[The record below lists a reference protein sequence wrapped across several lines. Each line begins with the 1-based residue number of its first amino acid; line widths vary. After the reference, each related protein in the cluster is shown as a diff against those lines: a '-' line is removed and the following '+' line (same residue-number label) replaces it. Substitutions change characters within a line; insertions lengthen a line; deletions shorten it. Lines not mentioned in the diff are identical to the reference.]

1 MQVDLEQKIRALA
14 ESMGF
19 VLYDMAWVKEN
30 EHSILRVFLTKE
42 LDSEC
47 LKALKSLQSRDF
59 IESSELESLPKR
71 EGITLEECAHFS
83 EALSPMLDVELA
95 HANAYFLE
103 VSSPGLERVL
113 KKEEHFFYSLLEEV
127 SIKCADKSETSG
139 LLVGVNENANSAEF
153 TGALLLEIV
162 DSNKSR
168 TSKNATAPTT
178 KEKIFIPFA
187 EIKKAK
193 SVFRF

>member
-19 VLYDMAWVKEN
+19 VLYDMMWAKEN
-30 EHSILRVFLTKE
+30 EHSILRVFLNKE
-42 LDSEC
+42 LDSES
-47 LKALKSLQSRDF
+47 LKVLKSLQSRGF

-71 EGITLEECAHFS
+71 EGITLEECARFS
-83 EALSPMLDVELA
+83 EALSPMLDVELT
-95 HANAYFLE
+95 HTNAYFLE

-113 KKEEHFFYSLLEEV
+113 KKEEHFFYSLLEEI
-127 SIKCADKSETSG
+127 SIKRADKSEVSG
-139 LLVGVNENANSAEF
+139 LLVGLNENTESTEF
-153 TGALLLEIV
+153 AGALLLEIV

-168 TSKNATAPTT
+168 TSKNTAAPT
-178 KEKIFIPFA
+178 KEKIFVSFA

>member
-19 VLYDMAWVKEN
+19 VLYDVIWVKEN
-30 EHSILRVFLTKE
+30 EHSILRVFLSKE
-42 LDSEC
+42 LDSES
-47 LKALKSLQSRDF
+47 LKALKSLQSRGF
-59 IESSELESLPKR
+59 IESSELEFLPKR
-71 EGITLEECAHFS
+71 EGITLDECARFS
-83 EALSPMLDVELA
+83 EVLSPMLDVELTYT
-95 HANAYFLE
+95 NAYFLE

-113 KKEEHFFYSLLEEV
+113 KKEEHFFYSLLEEI
-127 SIKCADKSETSG
+127 SIKRVDKSEVSG
-139 LLVGVNENANSAEF
+139 LLVGLNENTESAEF
-153 TGALLLEIV
+153 AGALLLEIV

-168 TSKNATAPTT
+168 TSKNTVAPT
-178 KEKIFIPFA
+178 KEKIFVSFA